1 MTCPGLVDLV
11 LLLLFDNEEL
21 LEQLLFSDHILVCV
35 IVRAVLVMD
44 QGNLAPVDDRDPTV
58 GNGIGVLLLML
69 SLNFFSVVFL

>member
-35 IVRAVLVMD
+35 IVRAVRVMD
-44 QGNLAPVDDRDPTV
+44 QGDLASVDDRDPTV

>member
-1 MTCPGLVDLV
+1 VTCPGLVDLV

-44 QGNLAPVDDRDPTV
+44 QGDLASVDDRDPTV
-58 GNGIGVLLLML
+58 GNGIGVLLQML
-69 SLNFFSVVFL
+69 SLHFFSVVFL